1 MGDLIPIALNIVGS
15 LMGAGSGGGVASSI
29 IGLLGGD
36 KAGEVAEKV
45 IGAAKSIFGTD
56 DPKEIALAIQQDKSK
71 ADLALAKING
81 DLDAYRIQVQDT
93 ISARDR
99 DVEVRKISGGTNT
112 RANVMLISAF
122 ACLMVIL
129 VAVVLYRTDIPDGVL
144 ALMNMSAGAIL
155 GMLVQ
160 AFNFEFGSSRA
171 SGEKSDQMAGMLSK
185 MQGKQE
191 R

>member
-1 MGDLIPIALNIVGS
+1 MGALIPIALNIVGS

-29 IGLLGGD
+29 IGLLGGSN
-36 KAGEVAEKV
+36 AGAVAEKV

-56 DPKEIALAIQQDKSK
+56 DPQQIALLVQQDKSK
-71 ADLALAKING
+71 AEVALAQMNNDLA
-81 DLDAYRIQVQDT
+81 AYRLQVEDT
-93 ISARDR
+93 KSARER

-129 VAVVLYRTDIPDGVL
+129 GSVVAFRSDIPDGIL

-160 AFNFEFGSSRA
+160 AFNFEFGSSRS
-171 SGEKSDQMAGMLSK
+171 SGEKTDQMATMMSRMETK
-185 MQGKQE
+185 
-191 R
+191 